1 MGNNIKDHTYIL
13 AKYNVML
20 IRYIIQIGLWI
31 VPDTVLLILTNKDEY
46 WKRNKM
52 LRQMIKYKIICRNIL
67 LSFYGKP
74 NKIL

>member
-52 LRQMIKYKIICRNIL
+52 LRQMIKYKIICRNNL
-67 LSFYGKP
+67 FRFYGNP
-74 NKIL
+74 NKTL